1 VISFKQVSL
10 IYPQAQKT
18 IFNELTFSVP
28 EGELLLIMGQT
39 GSGKSSLLKLING
52 LVPHHTG
59 GILSG
64 EITVAGRSTRM
75 HRPRELVD
83 LIGIVGQ
90 SPAEGFVTDT
100 VEEEIAFG
108 MESLGIPSEVMRKR
122 LEETLDLL
130 GLAQLRNRSLSTLS
144 GGEAQRVAIAAVLT
158 MHPKVLLLDEPTSAL
173 DPIAAEEVLSIL
185 TRLVHDLG
193 LTIIIAEHRL
203 ERVLQ
208 FVDRIIHVLGDEQGQ
223 KVGQVRIGLPEEIMA
238 QSQSAPPVVLLGKDQ
253 DWSPLPLTV
262 RDARRLAQPLRD
274 KLADLSPPKRKTS
287 SEKSLPLILEIKK
300 LIVQYEKNLA
310 LRGIDL
316 EVYEGEVVAIMGR
329 NGAGKS
335 SLLGSTVGISPIKS
349 GQVLLNGR
357 PATELNGKALISLVG
372 FVPQEATDLLYGES
386 VLQECTFADR
396 DSQVVPGTTYKI
408 LNQLLP
414 DISENAH
421 PRDLSEGQRLCLVL
435 AIVLAASPKLLIL
448 DEPTRG
454 LDYSAKLRLIKI
466 LQSMAAEGRSVI
478 LATHDVELVAEVA
491 TRVVFLAEGEKI
503 ADGSTL
509 EILTSSPAFAPQISK
524 ILAPGKWLTFSEITS
539 ALEQS

>member
-1 VISFKQVSL
+1 MISFNQVSL

-18 IFNELTFSVP
+18 IFNDLTFSVP

-64 EITVAGRSTRM
+64 EITVAWRSTRM
-75 HRPRELVD
+75 HRPRELAD

-90 SPAEGFVTDT
+90 NPAEGFVTDT

-108 MESLGIPSEVMRKR
+108 MESLGVPREVMRKR
-122 LEETLDLL
+122 VEETLDLL

-185 TRLVHDLG
+185 ARLVHDLG

-208 FVDRIIHVLGDEQGQ
+208 FVDRIIHVLGEENS
-223 KVGQVRIGLPEEIMA
+223 GQVRIGLPEEIMA

-253 DWSPLPLTV
+253 DWNPLPLTV
-262 RDARRLAQPLRD
+262 RDARRLAEPLRE
-274 KLADLSPPKRKTS
+274 KLANLSPPIRKS
-287 SEKSLPLILEIKK
+287 AEVKSLQLILEIKK
-300 LIVQYEKNLA
+300 LVVEYEKKVA
-310 LRGIDL
+310 AKGIDL
-316 EVYEGEVVAIMGR
+316 EVSQGEVVAIMGR

-335 SLLGSTVGISPIKS
+335 SLLGSAVGITPIKS
-349 GQVLLNGR
+349 GQVLLDGK
-357 PATELNGKALISLVG
+357 PAPELKGKSLISLVG

-386 VLQECTFADR
+386 VLQECAFADR
-396 DSQVVPGTTYKI
+396 DSQVAPGTTYKI

-414 DISENAH
+414 DISEIAH

-435 AIVLAASPKLLIL
+435 AIVLAAAPKLLIL

-466 LQSMAAEGRSVI
+466 LRSMANEGRSVI

-509 EILTSSPAFAPQISK
+509 DILTSSPAFAPQISK

-539 ALEQS
+539 ALEQN

>member
-1 VISFKQVSL
+1 MISFNQVSL

-18 IFNELTFSVP
+18 IFNELSFSVP

-75 HRPRELVD
+75 HRPREMAD

-90 SPAEGFVTDT
+90 NPAEGFVTDT

-108 MESLGIPSEVMRKR
+108 MESLGIPRDVMRKR
-122 LEETLDLL
+122 VEETLDLL

-173 DPIAAEEVLSIL
+173 DPIAAEEVLSML
-185 TRLVHDLG
+185 ARLVHDLG

-208 FVDRIIHVLGDEQGQ
+208 FVDRIIHVLGDEHGGQ
-223 KVGQVRIGLPEEIMA
+223 IRIGLPEEIMA

-253 DWSPLPLTV
+253 DWNPLPLTV
-262 RDARRLAQPLRD
+262 RDARRLAEPLRD
-274 KLADLSPPKRKTS
+274 KLANLSPPIRKS
-287 SEKSLPLILEIKK
+287 SEIKSLPLILEIKK
-300 LIVQYEKNLA
+300 LVVQYEKKVA
-310 LRGIDL
+310 LSGIDL
-316 EVYEGEVVAIMGR
+316 EVSAGEVVAIMGR

-335 SLLGSTVGISPIKS
+335 SLLASAVGITPIKS
-349 GQVLLNGR
+349 GQVLLNGT
-357 PATELNGKALISLVG
+357 PTNDLNGKALISVVG

-396 DSQVVPGTTYKI
+396 DSQVAPGTTYKI

-414 DISENAH
+414 DISEIAH

-466 LQSMAAEGRSVI
+466 LRAMAEEGRSVI

-491 TRVVFLAEGEKI
+491 TRVIFLAEGEKI

-524 ILAPGKWLTFSEITS
+524 ILAPGKWLTFSEITA
-539 ALEQS
+539 ALEQN

>member
-1 VISFKQVSL
+1 LISFNQVSL

-18 IFNELTFSVP
+18 IFNDLTFSVP

-75 HRPRELVD
+75 HRPRELAD

-90 SPAEGFVTDT
+90 NPAEGFVTDT

-108 MESLGIPSEVMRKR
+108 MESLGVPREVMRKR
-122 LEETLDLL
+122 VEETLDLL

-185 TRLVHDLG
+185 ARLVHDLG

-208 FVDRIIHVLGDEQGQ
+208 FVDRIIHVLGEENS
-223 KVGQVRIGLPEEIMA
+223 GQVRIGLPEEIMA

-253 DWSPLPLTV
+253 DWNPLPLTV
-262 RDARRLAQPLRD
+262 RDARRLAEPLRE
-274 KLADLSPPKRKTS
+274 KLANLSPPIRKS
-287 SEKSLPLILEIKK
+287 AEVKSLQLILEIKK
-300 LIVQYEKNLA
+300 LVVEYEKKVA
-310 LRGIDL
+310 VKGIDL
-316 EVYEGEVVAIMGR
+316 EVSQGEVVAIMGR

-335 SLLGSTVGISPIKS
+335 SLLGSAVGITPIKS
-349 GQVLLNGR
+349 GQVLLDGK
-357 PATELNGKALISLVG
+357 PAPELKGKSLISLVG

-386 VLQECTFADR
+386 VLQECAFADR
-396 DSQVVPGTTYKI
+396 DSQVAPGTTYKI

-414 DISENAH
+414 DISEIAH

-435 AIVLAASPKLLIL
+435 AIVLAAAPKLLIL

-466 LQSMAAEGRSVI
+466 LRSMANEGRSVI

-491 TRVVFLAEGEKI
+491 TRVVFMAEGEKI

-509 EILTSSPAFAPQISK
+509 DILTSSPAFAPQISK

-539 ALEQS
+539 ALEQN

>member
-1 VISFKQVSL
+1 MISFNQVSL

-75 HRPRELVD
+75 HRPRELAD

-90 SPAEGFVTDT
+90 NPAEGFVTDT

-108 MESLGIPSEVMRKR
+108 MESLGIPRDVMRKR
-122 LEETLDLL
+122 VEETLDLL
-130 GLAQLRNRSLSTLS
+130 GLAQLRDRSLSTLS

-185 TRLVHDLG
+185 ARLVHDLG

-208 FVDRIIHVLGDEQGQ
+208 FVDRIIHVLGEENS
-223 KVGQVRIGLPEEIMA
+223 GQVRIGLPQDIMA

-253 DWSPLPLTV
+253 EWNPLPLTV
-262 RDARRLAQPLRD
+262 RDARRLAEPLRD
-274 KLADLSPPKRKTS
+274 KLANLSPPIRKS
-287 SEKSLPLILEIKK
+287 PEIKSLPFIFEIKK
-300 LIVQYEKNLA
+300 LLVEYEKKVA
-310 LRGIDL
+310 IKGIDF
-316 EVYEGEVVAIMGR
+316 EVRQGEVVALMGR

-335 SLLGSTVGISPIKS
+335 SLLGSAVGITPIKS
-349 GQVLLNGR
+349 GQVLLNGK
-357 PATELNGKALISLVG
+357 PAQELKGKSLISLVG

-396 DSQVVPGTTYKI
+396 DSQVTPGTTYKI

-414 DISENAH
+414 DISEIAH

-435 AIVLAASPKLLIL
+435 AIVLAAAPKLLIL

-454 LDYSAKLRLIKI
+454 LDYSAKLRLINI
-466 LQSMAAEGRSVI
+466 LRAMADEGRSVI

-539 ALEQS
+539 ALEQN

>member
-1 VISFKQVSL
+1 MISFNQVSL

-18 IFNELTFSVP
+18 IFNDLTFSVP

-75 HRPRELVD
+75 HRPRELAD

-90 SPAEGFVTDT
+90 NPAEGFVTDT

-108 MESLGIPSEVMRKR
+108 MESLGVPREVMRKR
-122 LEETLDLL
+122 VEETLDLL

-185 TRLVHDLG
+185 ARLVHDLG

-208 FVDRIIHVLGDEQGQ
+208 FVDRIIHVLGEENS
-223 KVGQVRIGLPEEIMA
+223 GQVRIGLPEEIMA

-253 DWSPLPLTV
+253 DWNPLPLTV
-262 RDARRLAQPLRD
+262 RDARRLAEPLRE
-274 KLADLSPPKRKTS
+274 KLANLSPPIRKS
-287 SEKSLPLILEIKK
+287 AEVKSLQLILEIKK
-300 LIVQYEKNLA
+300 LVVEYEKKVA
-310 LRGIDL
+310 VKGIDL
-316 EVYEGEVVAIMGR
+316 EVSQGEVVAIMGR

-335 SLLGSTVGISPIKS
+335 SLLGSAVGITPIKS
-349 GQVLLNGR
+349 GQVLLDGK
-357 PATELNGKALISLVG
+357 PAPELKGKSLISLVG

-386 VLQECTFADR
+386 VLQECAFADR
-396 DSQVVPGTTYKI
+396 DSQVAPGTTYKI
-408 LNQLLP
+408 LNQLIP
-414 DISENAH
+414 DISEIAH

-435 AIVLAASPKLLIL
+435 AIVLAAAPKLLIL

-466 LQSMAAEGRSVI
+466 LRSMANEGRSVI

-491 TRVVFLAEGEKI
+491 TRVVFMAEGEKI

-509 EILTSSPAFAPQISK
+509 DILTSSPAFAPQISK

-539 ALEQS
+539 ALEQN

>member
-1 VISFKQVSL
+1 
-10 IYPQAQKT
+10 
-18 IFNELTFSVP
+18 
-28 EGELLLIMGQT
+28 MGQT

-75 HRPRELVD
+75 HRPRELAD

-90 SPAEGFVTDT
+90 NPAEGFVTDT

-108 MESLGIPSEVMRKR
+108 MESLGIPRDVMRKR
-122 LEETLDLL
+122 VEETLDLL
-130 GLAQLRNRSLSTLS
+130 GLAQLRDRSLSTLS

-185 TRLVHDLG
+185 ARLVHDLG

-208 FVDRIIHVLGDEQGQ
+208 FVDRIIHVLGEENS
-223 KVGQVRIGLPEEIMA
+223 GQVRIGLPQDIMA

-253 DWSPLPLTV
+253 EWNPLPLTV
-262 RDARRLAQPLRD
+262 RDARRLAEPLRD
-274 KLADLSPPKRKTS
+274 KLANLSPPIRKS
-287 SEKSLPLILEIKK
+287 PEIKSLPFIFEIKK
-300 LIVQYEKNLA
+300 LLVEYEKKVA
-310 LRGIDL
+310 IKGIDF
-316 EVYEGEVVAIMGR
+316 EVRQGEVVALMGR

-335 SLLGSTVGISPIKS
+335 SLLGSAVGITPIKS
-349 GQVLLNGR
+349 GQVLLNGK
-357 PATELNGKALISLVG
+357 PAQELKGKSLISLVG

-396 DSQVVPGTTYKI
+396 DSQVTPGTTYKI

-414 DISENAH
+414 DISEIAH

-435 AIVLAASPKLLIL
+435 AIVLAAAPKLLIL

-454 LDYSAKLRLIKI
+454 LDYSAKLRLINI
-466 LQSMAAEGRSVI
+466 LRAMADEGRSVI

-539 ALEQS
+539 ALEQN

>member
-1 VISFKQVSL
+1 MISFNQVSL

-18 IFNELTFSVP
+18 IFNDLTFSVP

-75 HRPRELVD
+75 HRPRELAD

-90 SPAEGFVTDT
+90 NPAEGFVTDT

-108 MESLGIPSEVMRKR
+108 MESLGVPREVMRKR
-122 LEETLDLL
+122 VEETLDLL

-185 TRLVHDLG
+185 ARLVHDLG

-208 FVDRIIHVLGDEQGQ
+208 FVDRIIHVLGEENS
-223 KVGQVRIGLPEEIMA
+223 GQVRIGLPEEIMA

-253 DWSPLPLTV
+253 DWNPLPLTV
-262 RDARRLAQPLRD
+262 RDARRLAEPLRE
-274 KLADLSPPKRKTS
+274 KLANSSPPIRKS
-287 SEKSLPLILEIKK
+287 AEVKSLQLILEIKK
-300 LIVQYEKNLA
+300 LVVEYEKKVA
-310 LRGIDL
+310 VKGIDL
-316 EVYEGEVVAIMGR
+316 EVSQGEVVAIMGR

-335 SLLGSTVGISPIKS
+335 SLLGSAVGITPIKS
-349 GQVLLNGR
+349 GQVLLDGK
-357 PATELNGKALISLVG
+357 PAPELKGKSLISLVG

-386 VLQECTFADR
+386 VLQECAFADR
-396 DSQVVPGTTYKI
+396 DSQVAPGTTYKI

-414 DISENAH
+414 DISEIAH

-435 AIVLAASPKLLIL
+435 AIVLAAAPKLLIL

-466 LQSMAAEGRSVI
+466 LRSMANEGRSVI

-491 TRVVFLAEGEKI
+491 TRVVFMAEGEKI

-509 EILTSSPAFAPQISK
+509 DILTSSPAFAPQISK
-524 ILAPGKWLTFSEITS
+524 IIAPGKWLTFSEITS
-539 ALEQS
+539 ALEQN

>member
-1 VISFKQVSL
+1 MISFNQVSL

-64 EITVAGRSTRM
+64 EITVDGRSTRM
-75 HRPRELVD
+75 HRPRELAD

-90 SPAEGFVTDT
+90 NPAEGFVTDT

-108 MESLGIPSEVMRKR
+108 MESLGVPREVMRKR
-122 LEETLDLL
+122 VEETLDLL

-185 TRLVHDLG
+185 ARLVHDLG

-208 FVDRIIHVLGDEQGQ
+208 FVDRIIHVLGDENS
-223 KVGQVRIGLPEEIMA
+223 GQVRIGLPQEVMA

-253 DWSPLPLTV
+253 VWDPLPLTV
-262 RDARRLAQPLRD
+262 RDARRLAEPLRE
-274 KLADLSPPKRKTS
+274 KLANLSPPIRKS
-287 SEKSLPLILEIKK
+287 AEVKSLPLILEIKK
-300 LIVQYEKNLA
+300 LVVEYEKKVA
-310 LRGIDL
+310 IKGIDF
-316 EVYEGEVVAIMGR
+316 EVSQSEVVAIMGR

-335 SLLGSTVGISPIKS
+335 SLLGSTVGITPIKS
-349 GQVLLNGR
+349 GQVLLDGN
-357 PATELNGKALISLVG
+357 PAQELKGKSLISLVG
-372 FVPQEATDLLYGES
+372 FVPQEATDLLYAES

-396 DSQVVPGTTYKI
+396 DSQVTPGTTYKI

-414 DISENAH
+414 DISEIAH

-435 AIVLAASPKLLIL
+435 AIVLAAAPKLLIL

-466 LQSMAAEGRSVI
+466 LRSMANEGRSVV

-524 ILAPGKWLTFSEITS
+524 ILAPGKWLTFSEITT
-539 ALEQS
+539 ALEQN

>member
-1 VISFKQVSL
+1 MISFNQVSL

-18 IFNELTFSVP
+18 IFNDLTFSVP

-75 HRPRELVD
+75 HRPRELAD

-90 SPAEGFVTDT
+90 NPAEGFVTDT

-108 MESLGIPSEVMRKR
+108 MESLGVPREVMRKR
-122 LEETLDLL
+122 VEETLDLL

-185 TRLVHDLG
+185 ARLVHDLG

-208 FVDRIIHVLGDEQGQ
+208 FVDRIIHVLGEENS
-223 KVGQVRIGLPEEIMA
+223 GQVRIGLPEEIMA

-253 DWSPLPLTV
+253 DWNPLPLTV
-262 RDARRLAQPLRD
+262 RDARRLAEPLRE
-274 KLADLSPPKRKTS
+274 KLANLSPPIRKS
-287 SEKSLPLILEIKK
+287 AEVKSLQLILEIKK
-300 LIVQYEKNLA
+300 LVVEYEKKVA
-310 LRGIDL
+310 VKGIDL
-316 EVYEGEVVAIMGR
+316 EVSQGEVVAIMGR

-335 SLLGSTVGISPIKS
+335 SLLGSAVGITPIKS
-349 GQVLLNGR
+349 GQVLLDGK
-357 PATELNGKALISLVG
+357 PAPELKGKSLISLVG

-386 VLQECTFADR
+386 VLQECAFADR
-396 DSQVVPGTTYKI
+396 DSQVAPGTTYKI

-414 DISENAH
+414 DISEIAH

-435 AIVLAASPKLLIL
+435 AIVLAAAPKLLIL

-466 LQSMAAEGRSVI
+466 LRSMANEGRSVI
-478 LATHDVELVAEVA
+478 LATHYVELVAEVA
-491 TRVVFLAEGEKI
+491 TRVVFMAEGEKI

-509 EILTSSPAFAPQISK
+509 DILTSSPAFAPQISK

-539 ALEQS
+539 ALEQN

>member
-1 VISFKQVSL
+1 MISFNQVSL

-18 IFNELTFSVP
+18 IFNDLTFSVP

-75 HRPRELVD
+75 HRPRELAD

-90 SPAEGFVTDT
+90 NPAEGFVTDT

-108 MESLGIPSEVMRKR
+108 MESLGVPREVMRKR
-122 LEETLDLL
+122 VEETLDLL

-185 TRLVHDLG
+185 ARLVHDLG

-208 FVDRIIHVLGDEQGQ
+208 FVDRIIHVLGEENS
-223 KVGQVRIGLPEEIMA
+223 GQVRIGLPEEIMA

-253 DWSPLPLTV
+253 DWNPLPLTV
-262 RDARRLAQPLRD
+262 RDARRLAEPLRE
-274 KLADLSPPKRKTS
+274 KLANLSPPIRKS
-287 SEKSLPLILEIKK
+287 AEVKSLQLILEIKK
-300 LIVQYEKNLA
+300 LVVEYEKKVA
-310 LRGIDL
+310 VKGIDL
-316 EVYEGEVVAIMGR
+316 EVSQGEVVAIMGR

-335 SLLGSTVGISPIKS
+335 SLLGSAVGITPIKS
-349 GQVLLNGR
+349 GQVLLDGK
-357 PATELNGKALISLVG
+357 PAPELKGKSLISLVG

-386 VLQECTFADR
+386 VLQECAFADR
-396 DSQVVPGTTYKI
+396 DSQVAPGTTYKI

-414 DISENAH
+414 DISEIAH

-435 AIVLAASPKLLIL
+435 AIVLAAAPKLLIL

-466 LQSMAAEGRSVI
+466 LRSMANEGRSVI
-478 LATHDVELVAEVA
+478 LSTHDVELVAEVA
-491 TRVVFLAEGEKI
+491 TRVVFMAEGEKI

-509 EILTSSPAFAPQISK
+509 DILTSSPAFAPQISK

-539 ALEQS
+539 ALEQN

>member
-1 VISFKQVSL
+1 MISFNQVSL

-18 IFNELTFSVP
+18 IFNDLTFLVP

-75 HRPRELVD
+75 HRPRELAD

-90 SPAEGFVTDT
+90 NPAEGFVTDT

-108 MESLGIPSEVMRKR
+108 MESLGVPREVMRKR
-122 LEETLDLL
+122 VEETLDLL

-185 TRLVHDLG
+185 ARLVHDLG

-208 FVDRIIHVLGDEQGQ
+208 FVDRIIHVLGEENS
-223 KVGQVRIGLPEEIMA
+223 GQVRIGLPEEIMA

-253 DWSPLPLTV
+253 DWNPLPLTV
-262 RDARRLAQPLRD
+262 RDARRLAEPLRE
-274 KLADLSPPKRKTS
+274 KLANLSPPIRKS
-287 SEKSLPLILEIKK
+287 AEVKSLQLILEIKK
-300 LIVQYEKNLA
+300 LVVEYEKKVA
-310 LRGIDL
+310 VKGIDL
-316 EVYEGEVVAIMGR
+316 EVSQGEVVAIMGR

-335 SLLGSTVGISPIKS
+335 SLLGSAVGITPIKS
-349 GQVLLNGR
+349 GQVLLDGK
-357 PATELNGKALISLVG
+357 PAPELKGKSLISLVG

-386 VLQECTFADR
+386 VLQECAFADR
-396 DSQVVPGTTYKI
+396 DSQVAPGTTYKI

-414 DISENAH
+414 DISEIAH

-435 AIVLAASPKLLIL
+435 AIVLAAAPKLLIL

-466 LQSMAAEGRSVI
+466 LRSMANEGRSVI

-491 TRVVFLAEGEKI
+491 TRVVFMAEGEKI

-509 EILTSSPAFAPQISK
+509 DILTSSPAFAPQISK

-539 ALEQS
+539 ALEQN

>member
-1 VISFKQVSL
+1 MISFNQVSL

-122 LEETLDLL
+122 VEETLDLL

-185 TRLVHDLG
+185 ARLVHDLG

-208 FVDRIIHVLGDEQGQ
+208 FVDRIIHVLGD
-223 KVGQVRIGLPEEIMA
+223 GQVRLGLPEEIMA
-238 QSQSAPPVVLLGKDQ
+238 QSSSAPPVVLLGKDQ
-253 DWSPLPLTV
+253 DWNPLPLTV
-262 RDARRLAQPLRD
+262 RDARRLAEPLRE
-274 KLADLSPPKRKTS
+274 KLANLSPPIRKS
-287 SEKSLPLILEIKK
+287 PEIKSLPLILEIKK
-300 LIVQYEKNLA
+300 LVVQYEKNLA
-310 LRGIDL
+310 LKGIDF
-316 EVYEGEVVAIMGR
+316 EVSQGEVVAIMGR

-335 SLLGSTVGISPIKS
+335 SLLGSTVGITPIKS
-349 GQVLLNGR
+349 GQVLLNGV
-357 PATELNGKALISLVG
+357 PAAELNGKALISLVG

-396 DSQVVPGTTYKI
+396 DSQVDPGTTYKI

-414 DISENAH
+414 DITESAH

-466 LQSMAAEGRSVI
+466 LRAMSSEGRSVI

-491 TRVVFLAEGEKI
+491 TRVIFLAEGEKI

>member
-1 VISFKQVSL
+1 MISFNQVSL

-18 IFNELTFSVP
+18 IFNDLTFSVP

-75 HRPRELVD
+75 HRPRELAD

-90 SPAEGFVTDT
+90 NPAEGFVTDT

-108 MESLGIPSEVMRKR
+108 MESLCVPREVMRKR
-122 LEETLDLL
+122 VEETLDLL

-185 TRLVHDLG
+185 ARLVHDLG

-208 FVDRIIHVLGDEQGQ
+208 FVDRIIHVLGEENS
-223 KVGQVRIGLPEEIMA
+223 GQVRIGLPEEIMA

-253 DWSPLPLTV
+253 DWNPLPLTV
-262 RDARRLAQPLRD
+262 RDARRLAEPLRE
-274 KLADLSPPKRKTS
+274 KLANLSPPIRKS
-287 SEKSLPLILEIKK
+287 AEVKSLQLILEIKK
-300 LIVQYEKNLA
+300 LVVEYEKKVA
-310 LRGIDL
+310 VKGIDL
-316 EVYEGEVVAIMGR
+316 EVSQGEVVAIMGR

-335 SLLGSTVGISPIKS
+335 SLLGSAVGITPIKS
-349 GQVLLNGR
+349 GQVLLDGK
-357 PATELNGKALISLVG
+357 PAPELKGKSLISLVG

-386 VLQECTFADR
+386 VLQECAFADR
-396 DSQVVPGTTYKI
+396 DSQVAPGTTYKI

-414 DISENAH
+414 DISEIAH

-435 AIVLAASPKLLIL
+435 AIVLAAAPKLLIL

-466 LQSMAAEGRSVI
+466 LRSMANEGRSVI

-491 TRVVFLAEGEKI
+491 TRVVFMAEGEKI

-509 EILTSSPAFAPQISK
+509 DILTSSPAFAPQISK

-539 ALEQS
+539 ALEQN

>member
-1 VISFKQVSL
+1 MISFNQVSL

-18 IFNELTFSVP
+18 IFNDLTFSVP

-75 HRPRELVD
+75 HRPRELAD

-90 SPAEGFVTDT
+90 NPAEGFVTDT

-108 MESLGIPSEVMRKR
+108 MESLGVPREVMRKR
-122 LEETLDLL
+122 VEETLDLL

-185 TRLVHDLG
+185 ARLVHDLG

-208 FVDRIIHVLGDEQGQ
+208 FVDRIIHVLGEENS
-223 KVGQVRIGLPEEIMA
+223 GQVRIGLPEEIMA

-253 DWSPLPLTV
+253 DWNPLPLTV
-262 RDARRLAQPLRD
+262 RDARRLAEPLRE
-274 KLADLSPPKRKTS
+274 KLANLSPPIRKS
-287 SEKSLPLILEIKK
+287 AEVKSLQLILEIKK
-300 LIVQYEKNLA
+300 LVVEYEKKVA
-310 LRGIDL
+310 VKGIDL
-316 EVYEGEVVAIMGR
+316 EVSQGEVVAIMGR

-335 SLLGSTVGISPIKS
+335 SLLGSAVGITPIKS
-349 GQVLLNGR
+349 GQVLLDGK
-357 PATELNGKALISLVG
+357 PAPELKGKSLISLVG

-386 VLQECTFADR
+386 VLQECAFADR
-396 DSQVVPGTTYKI
+396 DSQVAPGTTYKI

-414 DISENAH
+414 DISEIAH

-435 AIVLAASPKLLIL
+435 AIVLAAAPKLLIL

-466 LQSMAAEGRSVI
+466 LRSMANEGRSVI

-509 EILTSSPAFAPQISK
+509 DILTSSPAFAPQISK

-539 ALEQS
+539 ALEQN

>member
-1 VISFKQVSL
+1 LISFNQVSL

-18 IFNELTFSVP
+18 IFNDLTFSVP

-75 HRPRELVD
+75 HRPRELAD

-90 SPAEGFVTDT
+90 NPAEGFVTDT

-108 MESLGIPSEVMRKR
+108 MESLGVPREVMRKR
-122 LEETLDLL
+122 VEETLDLL

-185 TRLVHDLG
+185 ARLVHDLG

-208 FVDRIIHVLGDEQGQ
+208 FVDRIIHVLGEENS
-223 KVGQVRIGLPEEIMA
+223 GQVRIGLPEEIMA

-253 DWSPLPLTV
+253 DWNPLPLTV
-262 RDARRLAQPLRD
+262 RDARRLAEPLRE
-274 KLADLSPPKRKTS
+274 KLANLSPPIRKS
-287 SEKSLPLILEIKK
+287 AEVKSLQLILEIKK
-300 LIVQYEKNLA
+300 LVVEYEKKVA
-310 LRGIDL
+310 VKGIDL
-316 EVYEGEVVAIMGR
+316 EVSQGEVVAIMGR

-335 SLLGSTVGISPIKS
+335 SLLGSAVGITPIKS
-349 GQVLLNGR
+349 GQVLLDGK
-357 PATELNGKALISLVG
+357 PAPELKGKSLISLVG

-386 VLQECTFADR
+386 VLQECAFADR
-396 DSQVVPGTTYKI
+396 DSQVAPGTTYKI

-414 DISENAH
+414 DISEIAH

-435 AIVLAASPKLLIL
+435 AIVLAAAPKLLIL

-466 LQSMAAEGRSVI
+466 LRSMANEGRSVI
-478 LATHDVELVAEVA
+478 LSTHDVELVAEVA

-509 EILTSSPAFAPQISK
+509 DILTSSPAFAPQISK

-539 ALEQS
+539 ALEQN

>member
-1 VISFKQVSL
+1 MISFNQVSL

-18 IFNELTFSVP
+18 IFNDLTFLVP

-75 HRPRELVD
+75 HRPRELAD

-90 SPAEGFVTDT
+90 NPAEGFVTDT

-108 MESLGIPSEVMRKR
+108 MESLGVPREVMRKR
-122 LEETLDLL
+122 VEETLDLL

-185 TRLVHDLG
+185 ARLVHDLG

-208 FVDRIIHVLGDEQGQ
+208 FVDRIIHVLGEENS
-223 KVGQVRIGLPEEIMA
+223 GQVRIGLPEEIMA

-253 DWSPLPLTV
+253 DWNPLPLTV
-262 RDARRLAQPLRD
+262 RDARRLAEPLRE
-274 KLADLSPPKRKTS
+274 KLANLSPPIRKS
-287 SEKSLPLILEIKK
+287 AEVKSLQLILEIKK
-300 LIVQYEKNLA
+300 LVVEYEKKVA
-310 LRGIDL
+310 VKGIDL
-316 EVYEGEVVAIMGR
+316 EVSQGEVVAIMGR

-335 SLLGSTVGISPIKS
+335 SLLGSAVGITPIKS
-349 GQVLLNGR
+349 GQVLLDGK
-357 PATELNGKALISLVG
+357 PAPELKGKSLISLVG

-386 VLQECTFADR
+386 VLQECAFADR
-396 DSQVVPGTTYKI
+396 DSQVTQGTTYMI

-414 DISENAH
+414 DISEIAH

-435 AIVLAASPKLLIL
+435 AIVLAAAPKLLIL

-466 LQSMAAEGRSVI
+466 LRSMANEGRSVI

-491 TRVVFLAEGEKI
+491 TRVVFMAEGEKI

-509 EILTSSPAFAPQISK
+509 DILTSSPAFAPQISK

-539 ALEQS
+539 ALEQN

>member
-1 VISFKQVSL
+1 MVISFNQVSL

-122 LEETLDLL
+122 VEETLDLL

-185 TRLVHDLG
+185 ARLVHDLG

-208 FVDRIIHVLGDEQGQ
+208 FVDRIIHVLGNGE
-223 KVGQVRIGLPEEIMA
+223 VRIGLPEEIMA
-238 QSQSAPPVVLLGKDQ
+238 QSASAPPVVLLGKDQ
-253 DWSPLPLTV
+253 DWNPLPLTI

-274 KLADLSPPKRKTS
+274 KLANLSPPIRKTPS
-287 SEKSLPLILEIKK
+287 KKTVPLILEIKK
-300 LIVQYEKNLA
+300 LVVEYEKKVA

-316 EVYEGEVVAIMGR
+316 EVCEGEVVAIMGR

-335 SLLGSTVGISPIKS
+335 SLLGSTVGITPIKS
-349 GQVLLNGR
+349 GQVLLNGA
-357 PATELNGKALISLVG
+357 PAAELNGKALISLVG

-396 DSQVVPGTTYKI
+396 DSQVTPGTTYKI
-408 LNQLLP
+408 LSQLLP
-414 DISENAH
+414 DITESAH

-466 LQSMAAEGRSVI
+466 LRAMTDEGRSVI

-491 TRVVFLAEGEKI
+491 TRVIFLAEGEKI

>member
-1 VISFKQVSL
+1 MISFNQVSL

-18 IFNELTFSVP
+18 IFNDLTFSVP

-75 HRPRELVD
+75 HRPRELAD

-90 SPAEGFVTDT
+90 NPAEGFVTDT

-108 MESLGIPSEVMRKR
+108 MESLGVPREVMRKR
-122 LEETLDLL
+122 VEETLDLL

-144 GGEAQRVAIAAVLT
+144 GGEAQRVAIEAVLT

-185 TRLVHDLG
+185 ARLVHDLG

-208 FVDRIIHVLGDEQGQ
+208 FVDRIIHVLGEENS
-223 KVGQVRIGLPEEIMA
+223 GQVRIGLPEEIMA

-253 DWSPLPLTV
+253 DWNPLPLTV
-262 RDARRLAQPLRD
+262 RDARRLAEPLRE
-274 KLADLSPPKRKTS
+274 KLANLSPPIRKS
-287 SEKSLPLILEIKK
+287 AEVKSLQLILEIKK
-300 LIVQYEKNLA
+300 LVVEYEKKVA
-310 LRGIDL
+310 VKGIDL
-316 EVYEGEVVAIMGR
+316 EVSQGEVVAIMGR

-335 SLLGSTVGISPIKS
+335 SLLGSAVGITPIKS
-349 GQVLLNGR
+349 GQVLLDGK
-357 PATELNGKALISLVG
+357 PAPELKGKSLISLVG

-386 VLQECTFADR
+386 VLQECAFADR
-396 DSQVVPGTTYKI
+396 DSQVAPGTTYKI

-414 DISENAH
+414 DISEIAH

-435 AIVLAASPKLLIL
+435 AIVLAAAPKLLIL

-466 LQSMAAEGRSVI
+466 LRSMANEGRSVI

-491 TRVVFLAEGEKI
+491 TRVVFMAEGEKI

-509 EILTSSPAFAPQISK
+509 DILTSSPAFAPQISK

-539 ALEQS
+539 ALEQN

>member
-1 VISFKQVSL
+1 MISFNQVSL

-18 IFNELTFSVP
+18 IFNDLTFSVP

-75 HRPRELVD
+75 HRPRELAD

-90 SPAEGFVTDT
+90 NPAEGFVTDT

-108 MESLGIPSEVMRKR
+108 MESLGVPREVMRKR
-122 LEETLDLL
+122 VEETLDLL

-185 TRLVHDLG
+185 ARLVHDLG

-208 FVDRIIHVLGDEQGQ
+208 FVDRIIHVLGEESIG
-223 KVGQVRIGLPEEIMA
+223 KVRIGLPEEIMA

-253 DWSPLPLTV
+253 DWNPLPLTV
-262 RDARRLAQPLRD
+262 RDARRLAEPLRE
-274 KLADLSPPKRKTS
+274 KLANLSPPIRKS
-287 SEKSLPLILEIKK
+287 AEVKSLPLILEIKK
-300 LIVQYEKNLA
+300 LVVEYEKKVA
-310 LRGIDL
+310 VKGIDL
-316 EVYEGEVVAIMGR
+316 EVSQGEVVAIMGR

-335 SLLGSTVGISPIKS
+335 SLLGSAVGITSIKS
-349 GQVLLNGR
+349 GQVLLDGK
-357 PATELNGKALISLVG
+357 PAPELKGKSLISLVG

-386 VLQECTFADR
+386 VLQECAFADR
-396 DSQVVPGTTYKI
+396 DSQVTLGTTYMI

-414 DISENAH
+414 DISEIAH

-435 AIVLAASPKLLIL
+435 AIVLAAAPKLLIL

-466 LQSMAAEGRSVI
+466 LRSMANEGRSVI

-491 TRVVFLAEGEKI
+491 TRVVFMAEGEKI

-509 EILTSSPAFAPQISK
+509 DILTSSPAFAPQISK

-539 ALEQS
+539 ALEQN

>member
-1 VISFKQVSL
+1 MISFNQVSL

-18 IFNELTFSVP
+18 IFNDLTFSVP

-75 HRPRELVD
+75 HRPRELAD

-90 SPAEGFVTDT
+90 NPAEGFVTDT

-108 MESLGIPSEVMRKR
+108 MESLGVPREVMRKR
-122 LEETLDLL
+122 VEETLDLL

-144 GGEAQRVAIAAVLT
+144 GGEAQRVAIAAVLR

-185 TRLVHDLG
+185 ARLVHDLG

-208 FVDRIIHVLGDEQGQ
+208 FVDRIIHVLGEENS
-223 KVGQVRIGLPEEIMA
+223 GQVRIGLPEEIMA

-253 DWSPLPLTV
+253 DWNPLPLTV
-262 RDARRLAQPLRD
+262 RDARRLAEPLRE
-274 KLADLSPPKRKTS
+274 KLANLSPPIRKS
-287 SEKSLPLILEIKK
+287 AEVKSLQLILEIKK
-300 LIVQYEKNLA
+300 LVVEYEKKVA
-310 LRGIDL
+310 VKGIDL
-316 EVYEGEVVAIMGR
+316 EVSQGEVVAIMGR

-335 SLLGSTVGISPIKS
+335 SLLGSAVGITPIKS
-349 GQVLLNGR
+349 GQVLLDGK
-357 PATELNGKALISLVG
+357 PAPELKGKSLISLVG

-386 VLQECTFADR
+386 VLQECAFADR
-396 DSQVVPGTTYKI
+396 DSQVAPGTTYKI

-414 DISENAH
+414 DISEIAH

-435 AIVLAASPKLLIL
+435 AIVLAAAPKLLIL

-466 LQSMAAEGRSVI
+466 LRSMANEGRSVI

-509 EILTSSPAFAPQISK
+509 DILTSSPAFAPQISK

-539 ALEQS
+539 ALEQN

>member
-1 VISFKQVSL
+1 L
-10 IYPQAQKT
+10 A
-18 IFNELTFSVP
+18 
-28 EGELLLIMGQT
+28 
-39 GSGKSSLLKLING
+39 
-52 LVPHHTG
+52 
-59 GILSG
+59 
-64 EITVAGRSTRM
+64 
-75 HRPRELVD
+75 D

-90 SPAEGFVTDT
+90 NPAEGFVTDT

-108 MESLGIPSEVMRKR
+108 MESLGVPREVMRKR
-122 LEETLDLL
+122 VEETLDLL

-185 TRLVHDLG
+185 ARLVHDLG

-208 FVDRIIHVLGDEQGQ
+208 FVDRIIHVLGDENS
-223 KVGQVRIGLPEEIMA
+223 GQVRIGLPQEIMA

-253 DWSPLPLTV
+253 VWDPLPLTV
-262 RDARRLAQPLRD
+262 RDARRLAEPLRE
-274 KLADLSPPKRKTS
+274 KLANLSPPIRKS
-287 SEKSLPLILEIKK
+287 AEIKSLPLILDIKK
-300 LIVQYEKNLA
+300 LVVEYEKKVA
-310 LRGIDL
+310 IKGIDF
-316 EVYEGEVVAIMGR
+316 EVSQGEVVAIMGR

-335 SLLGSTVGISPIKS
+335 SLLGSTVVITPIKS
-349 GQVLLNGR
+349 GQVLLDGN
-357 PATELNGKALISLVG
+357 PAQELIGKSLISLVG
-372 FVPQEATDLLYGES
+372 FVPQEATDLLYAES

-396 DSQVVPGTTYKI
+396 DSQVTPGTTYKI

-414 DISENAH
+414 DITESAH
-421 PRDLSEGQRLCLVL
+421 PRDLSEGQRLSLVL
-435 AIVLAASPKLLIL
+435 AIVLAAAPKLLIL

-466 LQSMAAEGRSVI
+466 LRSMADEGRSVV

-524 ILAPGKWLTFSEITS
+524 ILAPGKWLTFSEITT
-539 ALEQS
+539 ALEQN

>member
-1 VISFKQVSL
+1 MISFNQVSL

-122 LEETLDLL
+122 VEETLDLL

-185 TRLVHDLG
+185 DRLVHDLG

-203 ERVLQ
+203 ERVMQ
-208 FVDRIIHVLGDEQGQ
+208 FVDRIIHVLGEENS
-223 KVGQVRIGLPEEIMA
+223 GQVRIGLPEEIMA

-262 RDARRLAQPLRD
+262 RDARRLAEPLR
-274 KLADLSPPKRKTS
+274 
-287 SEKSLPLILEIKK
+287 EK
-300 LIVQYEKNLA
+300 
-310 LRGIDL
+310 
-316 EVYEGEVVAIMGR
+316 
-329 NGAGKS
+329 
-335 SLLGSTVGISPIKS
+335 
-349 GQVLLNGR
+349 
-357 PATELNGKALISLVG
+357 
-372 FVPQEATDLLYGES
+372 
-386 VLQECTFADR
+386 
-396 DSQVVPGTTYKI
+396 
-408 LNQLLP
+408 
-414 DISENAH
+414 
-421 PRDLSEGQRLCLVL
+421 
-435 AIVLAASPKLLIL
+435 
-448 DEPTRG
+448 
-454 LDYSAKLRLIKI
+454 
-466 LQSMAAEGRSVI
+466 
-478 LATHDVELVAEVA
+478 
-491 TRVVFLAEGEKI
+491 
-503 ADGSTL
+503 
-509 EILTSSPAFAPQISK
+509 
-524 ILAPGKWLTFSEITS
+524 
-539 ALEQS
+539 

>member
-1 VISFKQVSL
+1 LISFNQVSL

-18 IFNELTFSVP
+18 IFNDLTFSVP

-75 HRPRELVD
+75 HRPRELAD

-90 SPAEGFVTDT
+90 NPAEGFVTDT

-108 MESLGIPSEVMRKR
+108 MESLGVPREVMRKR
-122 LEETLDLL
+122 VEETLDLL

-185 TRLVHDLG
+185 ARLVHDLG

-208 FVDRIIHVLGDEQGQ
+208 FVDRIIHVLGEENS
-223 KVGQVRIGLPEEIMA
+223 GQVRIGLPEEIMA

-253 DWSPLPLTV
+253 DWNPLPLTV
-262 RDARRLAQPLRD
+262 RDARRLAEPLRE
-274 KLADLSPPKRKTS
+274 KLANLSPPIRKS
-287 SEKSLPLILEIKK
+287 AEVKSLQLILEIKK
-300 LIVQYEKNLA
+300 LVVEYEKKVA
-310 LRGIDL
+310 VKGIDL
-316 EVYEGEVVAIMGR
+316 EVSQGEVVAIMGR

-335 SLLGSTVGISPIKS
+335 SLLGSAVGITPIKS
-349 GQVLLNGR
+349 GQVLLDGK
-357 PATELNGKALISLVG
+357 PAPELKGKSLISLVG

-386 VLQECTFADR
+386 VLQECAFADR
-396 DSQVVPGTTYKI
+396 DSQVAPGTTYKI

-414 DISENAH
+414 DISEIAH

-435 AIVLAASPKLLIL
+435 AIILAAAPKLLIL

-466 LQSMAAEGRSVI
+466 LRSMANEGRSVI

-491 TRVVFLAEGEKI
+491 TRVVFMAEGEKI

-509 EILTSSPAFAPQISK
+509 DILTSSPAFAPQISK

-539 ALEQS
+539 ALEQN

>member
-1 VISFKQVSL
+1 MISFNQVSL

-18 IFNELTFSVP
+18 IFNDLTFSVP

-75 HRPRELVD
+75 HRPRELAD

-90 SPAEGFVTDT
+90 NPAEGFVTDT

-108 MESLGIPSEVMRKR
+108 MESLGVPREVMRKR
-122 LEETLDLL
+122 VEETLDLL

-185 TRLVHDLG
+185 ARLVHDLG

-208 FVDRIIHVLGDEQGQ
+208 FVDRIIHVLGEENS
-223 KVGQVRIGLPEEIMA
+223 GQVRIGLPAEIMA

-253 DWSPLPLTV
+253 DWNPLPLTV
-262 RDARRLAQPLRD
+262 RDARRLAEPLRE
-274 KLADLSPPKRKTS
+274 KLANLSPPIRKS
-287 SEKSLPLILEIKK
+287 AEVKSLQLILEIKK
-300 LIVQYEKNLA
+300 LVVEYEKKVA
-310 LRGIDL
+310 VKGIDL
-316 EVYEGEVVAIMGR
+316 EVSQGEVVAIMGR

-335 SLLGSTVGISPIKS
+335 SLLGSAVGITPIKS
-349 GQVLLNGR
+349 GQVLLDGK
-357 PATELNGKALISLVG
+357 PAPELKGKSLISLVG

-386 VLQECTFADR
+386 VLQECAFADR
-396 DSQVVPGTTYKI
+396 DSQVTPGTTYMI

-414 DISENAH
+414 DISEIAH

-435 AIVLAASPKLLIL
+435 AIVLAAAPKLLIL

-466 LQSMAAEGRSVI
+466 LRSMANEGRSVI
-478 LATHDVELVAEVA
+478 LSTHDVELVAEVA

-509 EILTSSPAFAPQISK
+509 DILTSSPAFAPQISK

-539 ALEQS
+539 ALEQN

>member
-1 VISFKQVSL
+1 MISFNQVSL

-18 IFNELTFSVP
+18 IFNDLTFSVP

-75 HRPRELVD
+75 HRPRELAD

-90 SPAEGFVTDT
+90 NPAEGFVTDT

-108 MESLGIPSEVMRKR
+108 MESLGVPREVMRKR
-122 LEETLDLL
+122 VEETLDLL

-185 TRLVHDLG
+185 ARLVHDLG

-208 FVDRIIHVLGDEQGQ
+208 FVDRIIHVLGEENS
-223 KVGQVRIGLPEEIMA
+223 GQVRIGLPEEIMA

-253 DWSPLPLTV
+253 DWNPLPLTV
-262 RDARRLAQPLRD
+262 RDARRLAEPLRE
-274 KLADLSPPKRKTS
+274 KLANLSPPIRKS
-287 SEKSLPLILEIKK
+287 AEVKSLQLILEIKK
-300 LIVQYEKNLA
+300 LVVEYEKKVA
-310 LRGIDL
+310 VKGIDL
-316 EVYEGEVVAIMGR
+316 EVSQGEVVAIMGR

-335 SLLGSTVGISPIKS
+335 SLLGSAVGITPIKS
-349 GQVLLNGR
+349 GQVLLDGK
-357 PATELNGKALISLVG
+357 PAPELKGKSLISLVG

-386 VLQECTFADR
+386 VLQECAFADR
-396 DSQVVPGTTYKI
+396 DSQVAPGTTYKI

-414 DISENAH
+414 DISEIAH

-435 AIVLAASPKLLIL
+435 AIVLAAAPKLLIL

-466 LQSMAAEGRSVI
+466 LCSMANEGRSVI

-491 TRVVFLAEGEKI
+491 TRVVFMAEGEKI

-509 EILTSSPAFAPQISK
+509 DILTSSPAFAPQISK

-539 ALEQS
+539 ALEQN

>member
-1 VISFKQVSL
+1 MISFNQVSL

-18 IFNELTFSVP
+18 IFNDLTFSVP

-75 HRPRELVD
+75 HRPRELAD

-90 SPAEGFVTDT
+90 NPAEGFVTDT

-108 MESLGIPSEVMRKR
+108 MESLGVPREVMRKR
-122 LEETLDLL
+122 VEETLDLL

-185 TRLVHDLG
+185 ARLVHDLG

-208 FVDRIIHVLGDEQGQ
+208 FVDRIIHVLGEENS
-223 KVGQVRIGLPEEIMA
+223 GQVRIGLPEEIMA

-253 DWSPLPLTV
+253 DWNPLPLTV
-262 RDARRLAQPLRD
+262 RDARRLAEPLRE
-274 KLADLSPPKRKTS
+274 KLANLSPPIRKS
-287 SEKSLPLILEIKK
+287 AEVKSLQLILEIKK
-300 LIVQYEKNLA
+300 LVVEYEKKVA
-310 LRGIDL
+310 VKGIDL
-316 EVYEGEVVAIMGR
+316 EVSQGEVVAIMGR

-335 SLLGSTVGISPIKS
+335 SLLGSAVGITPIKS
-349 GQVLLNGR
+349 GQVLLDGK
-357 PATELNGKALISLVG
+357 PAPELKGKSLISLVG

-386 VLQECTFADR
+386 VLQECAFADR
-396 DSQVVPGTTYKI
+396 DSQVAPGTTYKI

-414 DISENAH
+414 DISEIAH

-435 AIVLAASPKLLIL
+435 AIVLAAAPKLLIL

-466 LQSMAAEGRSVI
+466 LRSMANEGRSVI

-491 TRVVFLAEGEKI
+491 TRVVFMAEGEKI

-509 EILTSSPAFAPQISK
+509 DILTSSPAFAPQISK

-539 ALEQS
+539 ALEQN

>member
-1 VISFKQVSL
+1 MISFNQVSL

-18 IFNELTFSVP
+18 IFNDLTFSVP

-75 HRPRELVD
+75 HRPRELAD

-90 SPAEGFVTDT
+90 NPAEGFVTDT

-108 MESLGIPSEVMRKR
+108 MESLCVPREVMRKR
-122 LEETLDLL
+122 VEETLDLF

-185 TRLVHDLG
+185 ARLVHDLG

-208 FVDRIIHVLGDEQGQ
+208 FVDRIIHVLGEENS
-223 KVGQVRIGLPEEIMA
+223 GQVRIGLPEEIMA

-253 DWSPLPLTV
+253 DWNPLPLTV
-262 RDARRLAQPLRD
+262 RDARRLAEPLRE
-274 KLADLSPPKRKTS
+274 KLANLSPPIRKS
-287 SEKSLPLILEIKK
+287 AEVKSLQLILEIKK
-300 LIVQYEKNLA
+300 LVVEYEKKVA
-310 LRGIDL
+310 VKGIDL
-316 EVYEGEVVAIMGR
+316 EVSQGEVVAIMGR

-335 SLLGSTVGISPIKS
+335 SMLGSAVGITPIKS
-349 GQVLLNGR
+349 GQVLLDGK
-357 PATELNGKALISLVG
+357 PAPELKGKSLISLVG

-386 VLQECTFADR
+386 VLQECAFADR
-396 DSQVVPGTTYKI
+396 DSQVAPGTTYKI

-414 DISENAH
+414 DISEIAH

-435 AIVLAASPKLLIL
+435 AIVLAAAPKLLIL

-466 LQSMAAEGRSVI
+466 LRSMANEGRSVI

-491 TRVVFLAEGEKI
+491 TRVVFMAEGEKI

-509 EILTSSPAFAPQISK
+509 DILTSSPAFAPQISK

-539 ALEQS
+539 ALEQN

>member
-1 VISFKQVSL
+1 MISFNQVSL

-18 IFNELTFSVP
+18 IFNDLTFSVP

-75 HRPRELVD
+75 HRPRELAD
-83 LIGIVGQ
+83 LIGIVCQ
-90 SPAEGFVTDT
+90 NPAEGFVTDT

-108 MESLGIPSEVMRKR
+108 MESLGVPREVMRKR
-122 LEETLDLL
+122 VEETLDLL

-185 TRLVHDLG
+185 ARLVHDLG

-208 FVDRIIHVLGDEQGQ
+208 FVDRIIHVLGEENS
-223 KVGQVRIGLPEEIMA
+223 GQVRIGLPEEIMA

-253 DWSPLPLTV
+253 DWNPLPLTV
-262 RDARRLAQPLRD
+262 RDARRLAEPLRE
-274 KLADLSPPKRKTS
+274 KLANLSPPIRKS
-287 SEKSLPLILEIKK
+287 AEVKSLQLILEIKK
-300 LIVQYEKNLA
+300 LVVEYEKKVA
-310 LRGIDL
+310 VKGIDL
-316 EVYEGEVVAIMGR
+316 EVSQGEVVAIMGR

-335 SLLGSTVGISPIKS
+335 SLLGSAVGITPIKS
-349 GQVLLNGR
+349 GQVLLDGK
-357 PATELNGKALISLVG
+357 PAPELKGKSLISLVG

-386 VLQECTFADR
+386 VLQECAFADR
-396 DSQVVPGTTYKI
+396 DSQVAPGTTYKI

-414 DISENAH
+414 DISEIAH

-435 AIVLAASPKLLIL
+435 AIVLAAAPKLLIL

-466 LQSMAAEGRSVI
+466 LRSMANEGRSVI

-491 TRVVFLAEGEKI
+491 TRVVFMAEGEKI

-509 EILTSSPAFAPQISK
+509 DILTSSPAFAPQISK

-539 ALEQS
+539 ALEQN